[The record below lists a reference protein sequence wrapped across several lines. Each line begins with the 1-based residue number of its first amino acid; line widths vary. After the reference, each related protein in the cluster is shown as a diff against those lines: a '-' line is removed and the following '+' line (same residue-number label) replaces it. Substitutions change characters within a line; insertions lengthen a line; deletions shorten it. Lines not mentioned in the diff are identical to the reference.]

1 MMEERILEINV
12 DDLHHGGVYSLVKSV
27 IQNKD
32 DSNIIDIAS
41 IEKFE
46 NESNIEN
53 LKEYGT
59 TVYYVGYSK
68 NKLLKQFICFNNLKK
83 QINY

>member
-41 IEKFE
+41 IEKF
-46 NESNIEN
+46 
-53 LKEYGT
+53 
-59 TVYYVGYSK
+59 
-68 NKLLKQFICFNNLKK
+68 
-83 QINY
+83 